1 MPGLPPAW
9 SAALALAQGSVRAA
23 DVEGLRRARQQARQ
37 ARIGVFLAMGGG
49 SQAPVGWSGG
59 KRLARRVVLRK
70 AERQRRFLRR
80 SARSRQPVS
89 SAPAAAL
96 DGEREIRKQ
105 RALGRLYGSQ
115 QAQDAFPAG
124 ESLAAEARASR
135 PLPDGLGAVAYGAA
149 CLPGLNG
156 AKLDF
161 SSRAGSAESRRILDD
176 LTVLGVNVLRHPNQ
190 RALDLTLAALF
201 QREVLPVIDD
211 LVGRLDEKRADLL
224 AFLQA
229 MVERGLMVVFTIGVH
244 GTAAGIDPKTG
255 LGVDLTPDGRVATP
269 IRAAWAD
276 DLAQYIDIRS
286 YTPTGAVHF
295 AWLLQYTQAV
305 CALLQELESAIAD
318 DFPGFVL
325 ADVVYGLELSNEIDL
340 ANTVLGDPH
349 LYGETAWQDTAR
361 DWATL
366 LVAMARIVEAAFPN
380 GALRILLPG
389 LSSWDQSEDDTDQ
402 DSRGYRQTWSWKI
415 NFFRAL
421 VSSFAEQAGDQRDR
435 LLHGADLHW
444 YHRQREV
451 PGSVVGPQHVSRLS
465 WELEQLYAALAQAG
479 LDVDVT
485 MFETGIS
492 VLKYGADETYDA
504 YPAGMSARGDIPA
517 LQLYQAQELVRRQA
531 GAAAGGATVAGWHT
545 WRADTPGRDDTRL
558 PDWYGLGL
566 RMDKEGSEKLEVA
579 HPRVSWLA
587 YQRYHATLRRWSS
600 ARLILPTE
608 AFRPVLRY
616 EAGGVP
622 FPAGTPS
629 FLDGVV
635 IEFRRVR
642 LPGLATSPYVWLV
655 LLDKWRDTSTVTLRC
670 IPTGGASLVVHRLGL
685 LPLSYG
691 WDEAPAEGTLP
702 VVTHAI
708 YRDARE
714 VTIPAAGQTWR
725 LDIDSDPF
733 LLVAEGGLTWSHVS

>member
-1 MPGLPPAW
+1 MTGLPPAW

-37 ARIGVFLAMGGG
+37 ARIGVFLAMSGG
-49 SQAPVGWSGG
+49 SQAPVGWSSG

-89 SAPAAAL
+89 AAPAAAL

-105 RALGRLYGSQ
+105 QALGRLYGSQ

-124 ESLAAEARASR
+124 ESLVAEGRASR

-161 SSRAGSAESRRILDD
+161 FAEEATRASRRTLDD
-176 LTVLGVNVLRHPNQ
+176 LVDLGVTILRHPNQ
-190 RALDLTLAALF
+190 TVLDLTLAALF
-201 QREVLPVIDD
+201 REEPLPAIED
-211 LVGRLDEKRADLL
+211 LAAKLAEKKAGLL
-224 AFLQA
+224 TFLQA
-229 MVERGLMVVFTIGVH
+229 MVERGQMVVFTVGVH
-244 GTAAGIDPKTG
+244 GTAAGIDPTTG
-255 LGVDLTPDGRVATP
+255 LGADLTTDGRVATP
-269 IRAAWAD
+269 IRATWAD
-276 DLAQYIDIRS
+276 SADPYIDIRS
-286 YTPTGAVHF
+286 YSLTGAFHY
-295 AWLLQYTQAV
+295 AWLLQYTEAV
-305 CALLQELESAIAD
+305 CELLRELEAALAE
-318 DFPGFVL
+318 DFPGFML
-325 ADVVYGLELSNEIDL
+325 ADVVYGLELNNEIDL

-421 VSSFAEQAGDQRDR
+421 VTSFAEQAGEQRDR
-435 LLHGADLHW
+435 LVHGVDLHW
-444 YHRQREV
+444 YHRQREE
-451 PGSVVGPQHVSRLS
+451 PGRRVGPLHVSRLS
-465 WELEQLYAALAQAG
+465 WELEQMYAALAQAG
-479 LDVDVT
+479 LDIDVT

-492 VLKYGADETYDA
+492 VLKYGAEEVFDA

-517 LQLYQAQELVRRQA
+517 LQLYQAQELIRRQA

-545 WRADTPGRDDTRL
+545 WRADTKRTASGRL

-566 RMDKEGSEKLEVA
+566 RKDKEGTAFDEA
-579 HPRVSWLA
+579 HPRIGWLA
-587 YQRYHATLRRWSS
+587 YQRSHALMQAWSKV
-600 ARLILPTE
+600 RLVLPFDE
-608 AFRPVLRY
+608 FRPVMRY
-616 EAGGVP
+616 EAGGVA
-622 FPAGTPS
+622 FPAGTPT

-635 IEFRRVR
+635 FEYRNLR
-642 LPGLATSPYVWLV
+642 LPGLASSPYAWLV
-655 LLDKWRDTSTVTLRC
+655 MLDKWRNTDTVTLRC
-670 IPTGGASLVVHRLGL
+670 VATSGAALVVRKIALI
-685 LPLSYG
+685 PIIYG
-691 WDEAPAEGTLP
+691 WEADPPTGTLP
-702 VVTHAI
+702 KVSSAT

-714 VTIPAAGQTWR
+714 VTIAAGGQSWR

-733 LLVAEGGLTWSHVS
+733 LLTASGGLSWSYVH